1 MKLIAMTTSPFVR
14 KVTAVAAEI
23 GLSDRIEIVPQDM
36 TDRSNVIAKVNP
48 IGKVPSLILE
58 DGEALFD
65 SRVICEYLD
74 GLHDGPKL
82 FPADG
87 MARFRALR
95 MQAVADGIGDAM
107 VVLRTETLR
116 KPEMQSQ
123 SSIRYQTA
131 KQQRCLDFIEDRA
144 DGFAGTD
151 PGAAL
156 DIGEIAA
163 AAVIDTLTRR
173 DPDAAFTAARPKL
186 TAWHAAMRARP
197 CIHDTAPTAD

>member
-14 KVTAVAAEI
+14 KVTAVATEI
-23 GLSDRIEIVPQDM
+23 GLADRIEIVPQDM
-36 TDRSNVIAKVNP
+36 TDPNNVIAKVNP

-58 DGEALFD
+58 DGEVLFD
-65 SRVICEYLD
+65 SRVICAYLD

-87 MARFRALR
+87 MARIRALR

-107 VVLRTETLR
+107 VALRTESLR
-116 KPEMQSQ
+116 KPEMQSK
-123 SSIRYQTA
+123 SLIKYQTA
-131 KQQRCLDFIEDRA
+131 KQQRCLDFIEEHA

-163 AAVIDTLTRR
+163 ATAIDTLSRR
-173 DPDAAFTAARPKL
+173 DPEGVFTAERPKL
-186 TAWHAAMRARP
+186 TAWHAAMRDRP
-197 CIHDTAPTAD
+197 CLRDTVPAAD